1 MNDPNVG
8 ERVHTWG
15 CFRQYSMRGVRWYR
29 WYVKRRTDFT
39 WVCGGAPGDRTADR
53 KATGRATGRATRD
66 ERADAR
72 AAMTNDGSVKDE
84 WQTDHGAATTTPVN
98 GPATGS
104 RWTNRQ
110 TREREE

>member
-39 WVCGGAPGDRTADR
+39 WVYGSSPFVGKSTELIRKELADMFARKYPKALRAIELRSDLPPGFDM
-53 KATGRATGRATRD
+53 GCSLVCLNETRC
-66 ERADAR
+66 
-72 AAMTNDGSVKDE
+72 
-84 WQTDHGAATTTPVN
+84 
-98 GPATGS
+98 
-104 RWTNRQ
+104 
-110 TREREE
+110 